1 MATVSTAAAQELQQF
16 MLPLFGGEM
25 FSASSMPEAFTLRQP
40 KRKIKSIDLTQPLFD
55 LDGEVAVLFGDLK
68 GEAAI
73 LFDNE
78 EEGASIQV
86 GVLSYM
92 DEMQDEELVPISG
105 DGIACLHGVLLEE
118 SLKALAARGNARQ
131 KEEILQWIFRPDAL
145 DMDRKTGRFIYA
157 DETPFT
163 FQFCCKLEGHDPEV
177 YRDFLRK
184 RISSL
189 A

>member
-1 MATVSTAAAQELQQF
+1 MATVSTAPAPALQQY
-16 MLPLFGGEM
+16 MLPLLGGEM
-25 FSASSMPEAFTLRQP
+25 FSESSMPETSTLRQP
-40 KRKIKSIDLTQPLFD
+40 QQKIKNIDLTLPLFN
-55 LDGEVAVLFGDLK
+55 LAGEV
-68 GEAAI
+68 AI

-78 EEGASIQV
+78 EVDTSIQV

-92 DEMQDEELVPISG
+92 DEMQEELTPWSG
-105 DGIACLHGVLLEE
+105 DGIARLHSVLLEE
-118 SLKALAARGNARQ
+118 SLKALAARSNARQ

-145 DMDRKTGRFIYA
+145 DMDRNTSRFVYA

-177 YRDFLRK
+177 YRDFLRR

>member
-25 FSASSMPEAFTLRQP
+25 FSASNTPEAFTLRQP
-40 KRKIKSIDLTQPLFD
+40 KQKITNIDLTLPLFN
-55 LDGEVAVLFGDLK
+55 LEGEV
-68 GEAAI
+68 AI

-78 EEGASIQV
+78 EAGTSIQV

-92 DEMQDEELVPISG
+92 DEMQEEKLSPWSG
-105 DGIACLHGVLLEE
+105 DGIARLHSVLLEE
-118 SLKALAARGNARQ
+118 SLKALAARSNARQ
-131 KEEILQWIFRPDAL
+131 KEEVLQWIFRPDAL
-145 DMDRKTGRFIYA
+145 DMDRNTGEFVYA

-163 FQFCCKLEGHDPEV
+163 FQLCCKLEGMNPEV
-177 YRDFLRK
+177 IRDFLRR